1 MDETNNKSTDQTDQT
16 EEAFEWAIV
25 EIYGHRKHAGRV
37 REEERFGSK
46 MLRIDIPNKGDPITH
61 GWATHFYGG
70 ASIFSFSLTDEATV
84 MRLNKPYE
92 SASRITYQ
100 RSDDD
105 DLTDG
110 EL

>member
-1 MDETNNKSTDQTDQT
+1 MTTEEINNKSTDQS
-16 EEAFEWAIV
+16 EEHFDYAIV

-46 MLRIDIPNKGDPITH
+46 MLRIDIPNKGDPDTH

-70 ASIFSFSLTDEATV
+70 ASIFSFSLSDEATV

-92 SASRITYQ
+92 PASRITYQ
-100 RSDDD
+100 PSDD

-110 EL
+110 DL